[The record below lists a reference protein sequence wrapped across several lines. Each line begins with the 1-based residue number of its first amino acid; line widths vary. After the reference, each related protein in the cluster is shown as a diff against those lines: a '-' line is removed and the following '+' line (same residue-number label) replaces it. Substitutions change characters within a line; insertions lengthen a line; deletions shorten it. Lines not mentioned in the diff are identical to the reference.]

1 MCFYANSARDTFFM
15 IMQCMN
21 DVLKSLLYSSPSLH
35 VQFCE
40 LAVQMMVW
48 ILVFGTARS
57 KLVHHLR
64 ANQASH
70 RPYSGKL
77 SDIAV
82 QSGATHSP
90 TPSFG
95 SARWHAQQK
104 ALTAFCDWESRLE
117 QTYDEALRCYA
128 HWWLVGAQHAIGS
141 IFLAPAVPTTRWNA
155 KLAFAHLSPAR

>member
-1 MCFYANSARDTFFM
+1 MSFYENSARDTFFM

-64 ANQASH
+64 ANPSITPTILREIERYRSAIGCDSFANALI
-70 RPYSGKL
+70 RFCTVACAAKS
-77 SDIAV
+77 SD
-82 QSGATHSP
+82 S
-90 TPSFG
+90 
-95 SARWHAQQK
+95 
-104 ALTAFCDWESRLE
+104 LLRLGE
-117 QTYDEALRCYA
+117 QT
-128 HWWLVGAQHAIGS
+128 
-141 IFLAPAVPTTRWNA
+141 
-155 KLAFAHLSPAR
+155 

>member
-64 ANQASH
+64 ANPSITPTILREIERYRSAI
-70 RPYSGKL
+70 GC
-77 SDIAV
+77 D
-82 QSGATHSP
+82 SP